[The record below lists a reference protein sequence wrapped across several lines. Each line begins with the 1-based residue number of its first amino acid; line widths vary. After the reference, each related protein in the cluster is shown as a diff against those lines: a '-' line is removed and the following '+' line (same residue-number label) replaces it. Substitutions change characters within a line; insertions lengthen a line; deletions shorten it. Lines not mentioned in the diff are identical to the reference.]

1 MNHILF
7 EKIRDALPEN
17 NFIVSLLYYDYD
29 VPVKTKDK
37 LKIDDASA
45 EVFSFIICYIS
56 PISTT
61 KGSLGYLPDKDFVG
75 ENPQLLVADKPVY
88 GFMYPAFDERSSDS
102 GHAMVFDPD
111 GNIQLFMGAVEEIK
125 APEPKATEKK
135 KDKKDSAKA
144 DKADKA
150 SEPESADA
158 IPSLDT
164 GSLNTVSSDR
174 PSTST
179 VEHIAQDDTRGL
191 EKEYRVMMSE
201 IPEKTSQSKGHYKDK
216 VRIFGNTKKVK
227 KQMSDGVNCYVVPV
241 SEALME
247 EKE

>member
-1 MNHILF
+1 MP
-7 EKIRDALPEN
+7 A
-17 NFIVSLLYYDYD
+17 
-29 VPVKTKDK
+29 
-37 LKIDDASA
+37 AS
-45 EVFSFIICYIS
+45 
-56 PISTT
+56 
-61 KGSLGYLPDKDFVG
+61 
-75 ENPQLLVADKPVY
+75 
-88 GFMYPAFDERSSDS
+88 
-102 GHAMVFDPD
+102 
-111 GNIQLFMGAVEEIK
+111 
-125 APEPKATEKK
+125 
-135 KDKKDSAKA
+135 KA

-227 KQMSDGVNCYVVPV
+227 KQMIDGVNCYVVPV